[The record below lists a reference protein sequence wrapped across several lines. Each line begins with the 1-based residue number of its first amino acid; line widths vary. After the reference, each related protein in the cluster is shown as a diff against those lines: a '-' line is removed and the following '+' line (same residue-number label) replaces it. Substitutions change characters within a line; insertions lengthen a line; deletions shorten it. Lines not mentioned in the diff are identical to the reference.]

1 MNSGFKKQRLLLV
14 DDDAIFVAIAKRTI
28 EKVGVVH
35 SFEVL
40 SDGEEAIS
48 FLKEHTTDP
57 DRIPDLIFLD
67 INMPY
72 MDGWQFLEEYAIL
85 VDRLLKKPIIYMV
98 SSSVDDADLR
108 KAKETPYVK
117 DYLIKPVS
125 VESFR
130 KILRPVEE

>member
-1 MNSGFKKQRLLLV
+1 MV
-14 DDDAIFVAIAKRTI
+14 DDDAIFVAIAKRMI
-28 EKVGVVH
+28 EKIGVVH

-48 FLKEHTTDP
+48 FLREHTTDP
-57 DRIPDLIFLD
+57 DCIPDLIFLD

-72 MDGWQFLEEYAIL
+72 MDGWQFLEEYERL
-85 VDRLLKKPIIYMV
+85 VDCLLKKPIIYMV

-125 VESFR
+125 IESFR
-130 KILRPVEE
+130 KILSPGED